1 MTCNKDAVWLW
12 ERHREFAQD
21 AMPPGVSIH
30 SCSTKCI
37 DSNGPKETQNPPCAS
52 RKKSAEKVVL
62 HHRPY
67 TVPWTAYASHTPYYP
82 DYPAWVWCGFMAALE
97 PTKETEGMPVQSF
110 HIHPFWVDWWWGRWS
125 ANTDEMMELGDPLLS
140 IGQYGPTAVS
150 SWYLQLESSPHQTSQ
165 ENIRS
170 MPQHA
175 IVSSSNLHQM
185 SRNRSHQDSMQKQ
198 CL

>member
-1 MTCNKDAVWLW
+1 MPFGFENGTVNLHKMPCLLACLFTAVL
-12 ERHREFAQD
+12 
-21 AMPPGVSIH
+21 P
-30 SCSTKCI
+30 KCI

-110 HIHPFWVDWWWGRWS
+110 HIHPF
-125 ANTDEMMELGDPLLS
+125 
-140 IGQYGPTAVS
+140 
-150 SWYLQLESSPHQTSQ
+150 
-165 ENIRS
+165 
-170 MPQHA
+170 
-175 IVSSSNLHQM
+175 
-185 SRNRSHQDSMQKQ
+185 
-198 CL
+198 